1 MATQIFNIL
10 KREENKKPYLVKW
23 RVDGRDRTRS
33 FSTKREAEV
42 FKRKLQ
48 RAIEDGNDF
57 NSLTGFPDTW
67 VKSKMTFAECVNE
80 MTKLK
85 SNSWESKSM
94 DSFAD
99 AISGSLYFLI
109 QPRMKSQYSREE
121 ITKVARTYVVDYG
134 NSSLIPS
141 PAEQVILDHIY
152 KYSLRLS
159 ELSTELIE
167 ETLAYQGTL
176 LGGGAVAKRTF
187 IRREQALNQV
197 LVHAFKRKYILENP
211 IDRATFTL
219 GSQITEVQLGGVLT
233 VDECRKITKDVKQR
247 SSKKDPT
254 LPEKMSIYMS
264 IGWLAGLRPSEIS
277 GLIKSDI
284 HLGKNKSITVS
295 RASVTVSKSVSKTN
309 ESFVVK
315 GLKARNQGQSRVV
328 PINSELEKILRPYV
342 KNLSPGD
349 LLFTN
354 KGQTKPISTDQV
366 SNWFEKVRPH
376 KNFSLYDL
384 RHTYASVLI
393 YAGHNVVDVA
403 KRMGNSPVLCMRTY
417 IHQFEDAQA
426 VSTKKEDIY
435 LNKKPVKKRTS
446 KVSPKKKVSI
456 KKR

>member
-1 MATQIFNIL
+1 MSTQIFNIL

-48 RAIEDGNDF
+48 RALEDGIEF

-67 VKSKMTFAECVNE
+67 VKSKITFAECVNE
-80 MTKLK
+80 LTKLK
-85 SNSWESKSM
+85 NQSWELKSF

-99 AISGSLYFLI
+99 AISGSIYFLI
-109 QPRMKSQYSREE
+109 QPRMKNQYTREE
-121 ITKVARTYVVDYG
+121 ITKIARKYVVDYG
-134 NSSLIPS
+134 NSALKPT
-141 PAEQVILDHIY
+141 ATEQAVLDHIY

-159 ELSTELIE
+159 ELSTEVIE
-167 ETLAYQGTL
+167 DTLSFLGTL

-197 LVHAFKRKYILENP
+197 LNHAFKRKYILENP

-233 VDECRKITKDVKQR
+233 VDECRKITKAVR
-247 SSKKDPT
+247 MRTSKKDPS
-254 LPEKMSIYMS
+254 LPEKMSVYMS

-277 GLIKSDI
+277 GLRKSDI
-284 HLGKNKSITVS
+284 SLGRNKHINVS
-295 RASVTVSKSVSKTN
+295 RASVTINKSVSMSN
-309 ESFVVK
+309 ESYTIK
-315 GLKARNQGQSRVV
+315 GLKGRTKGQSRPV
-328 PINSELEKILRPYV
+328 PINSELEKILKPYI
-342 KNLSPGD
+342 KNMGPTD

-354 KGQTKPISTDQV
+354 LGQNKPISTDQAA
-366 SNWFEKVRPH
+366 NWFEKVRPN
-376 KNFSLYDL
+376 KNYSLYDL

-426 VSTKKEDIY
+426 ISTKKEDTY
-435 LNKKPVKKRTS
+435 LNKKVAKKKTATA
-446 KVSPKKKVSI
+446 KPKKKATT